1 MLVRLRLRDD
11 AGEREVAT
19 HVHGLGR
26 KDTRCHLLLLLI
38 SHRHGNHFGLLACA
52 LKDLEP
58 GDELGLGSPKQRG
71 YTSCV
76 LAPQV
81 AVAQDTRTLNQI
93 SAS

>member
-1 MLVRLRLRDD
+1 
-11 AGEREVAT
+11 
-19 HVHGLGR
+19 
-26 KDTRCHLLLLLI
+26 
-38 SHRHGNHFGLLACA
+38 